1 MSKGLS
7 ILLIED
13 NRQLAS
19 QICHYLERSGLQMDY
34 ADNGRTGVALAIENQ
49 YDLVILDLML
59 PDMDGLA
66 VCQKVK
72 QEARNQLP
80 ILMLTARDS
89 MDDKRQGFNVGADDY
104 LTKPFELEELALR
117 CQALSR
123 RQTLHQSQVQNV
135 GELQLDSQTRSASRQ
150 GQPLKL
156 TQTEFNILEVLALAY
171 PAVVTRSELT
181 RKLWQDAPDSDALR
195 SHIYSLRSRLDK
207 PFSHPML
214 RTIHGVGF
222 KLEE

>member
-1 MSKGLS
+1 MS
-7 ILLIED
+7 IVLLAED
-13 NRQLAS
+13 DERLADLVKD
-19 QICHYLERSGLQMDY
+19 YLEG
-34 ADNGRTGVALAIENQ
+34 NGFKVIVEGVGHNVPRAITELEP
-49 YDLVILDLML
+49 DIVILDVGL
-59 PDMDGLA
+59 PGKDGLA
-66 VCQKVK
+66 ICKEMRPK
-72 QEARNQLP
+72 YDGP

-123 RQTLHQSQVQNV
+123 RQTLYQSQVQNV